1 MHCADIH
8 HPDEVGAHFTGRDI
22 SDTLSIRRETVEQT
36 GAPGRLQLLLTAATR
51 AMRGIPGPH
60 MPSVFQPK
68 AVMMTHDRRT
78 VSTLGPVAASC
89 VSTRGR
95 KPTGWI
101 RARQD
106 VMHVH
111 RIPAPTYSVSLF
123 GQCRLFRDVDGIRMQ
138 IVNVLR
144 DHDPLRVIPGAV
156 TNPVARIYARIAAWK
171 RCA

>member
-1 MHCADIH
+1 VHCADIH
-8 HPDEVGAHFTGRDI
+8 HPDEVGAHFTSRDI

-36 GAPGRLQLLLTAATR
+36 GAPGRLQLRLTAATR

-111 RIPAPTYSVSLF
+111 RIPAPALAEW
-123 GQCRLFRDVDGIRMQ
+123 GIHRE
-138 IVNVLR
+138 R
-144 DHDPLRVIPGAV
+144 KHTATKPR
-156 TNPVARIYARIAAWK
+156 R
-171 RCA
+171 